1 MEVTG
6 STGRFLFLHRLLP
19 MKEKKIFQ
27 MTDNEL
33 SCTESSDTVVLRGQ

>member
-1 MEVTG
+1 
-6 STGRFLFLHRLLP
+6 
-19 MKEKKIFQ
+19 